1 MNRMK
6 VKKGDTV
13 VVISGNDRG
22 KSGKVLKV
30 EPDTRKII
38 VEGVHFIKKH
48 TRPSQ
53 RSQKG
58 GIVEKEAPI
67 HMSNVLVYCPKCE
80 QGVRVGTKGL
90 TDGRHVRYCR
100 KCGEMFT

>member
-1 MNRMK
+1 MEGMK

-13 VVISGNDRG
+13 IVTSGNDRG

-30 EPDTRKII
+30 EPSTGKII
-38 VEGVHFIKKH
+38 VEGIHFIKKH

-53 RSQKG
+53 RNQKG
-58 GIVEKEAPI
+58 GIVEKEGAI
-67 HMSNVLVYCPKCE
+67 NASNVMVYCSKCD
-80 QGVRVGTKGL
+80 QGVRVGTKLL
-90 TDGRHVRYCR
+90 TDGRRARYCR

>member
-1 MNRMK
+1 MK

-22 KSGKVLKV
+22 KSGKVLKID
-30 EPDTRKII
+30 PASSRII
-38 VEGVHFIKKH
+38 VEGVNFIKKA

-58 GIVEKEAPI
+58 GVVEKEAPI
-67 HMSNVLVYCPKCE
+67 SVSNVLVFCPKCSK
-80 QGVRVGTKGL
+80 GVRVGRKAL
-90 TDGRHVRYCR
+90 KDGRRVRFCR
-100 KCGEMFT
+100 ACGEMFT

>member
-1 MNRMK
+1 MK

-13 VVISGNDRG
+13 IVVSGNDRG

-30 EPDTRKII
+30 EPGTGRII
-38 VEGVHFIKKH
+38 VEGIHFIKKH

-58 GIVEKEAPI
+58 GIVEKESAI
-67 HMSNVLVYCPKCE
+67 DVSNVLVYCPKCDR
-80 QGVRVGTKGL
+80 GVRVGRKAL
-90 TDGRHVRYCR
+90 KDGRRARFCR

>member
-1 MNRMK
+1 MK

-30 EPDTRKII
+30 DPNSGRII
-38 VEGVHFIKKH
+38 VEGIHFIKKH

-58 GIVEKEAPI
+58 GVVEKEAPI
-67 HMSNVLVYCPKCE
+67 NISNVLVYCPKCNK
-80 QGVRVGTKGL
+80 GVRVGNRTLK
-90 TDGRHVRYCR
+90 DGRRARICR
-100 KCGEMFT
+100 QCGEMFT

>member
-1 MNRMK
+1 MN

-30 EPDTRKII
+30 DRANGRII
-38 VEGVHFIKKH
+38 VEGIHFIKKH

-58 GIVEKEAPI
+58 GIVEKESPI
-67 HMSNVLVYCPKCE
+67 DASNVLVLCAKCDR
-80 QGVRVGTKGL
+80 GVRVGQKVL
-90 TDGRHVRYCR
+90 KDGRRARYCR
-100 KCGEMFT
+100 VCGEMFT